1 MEKDSDYFDIV
12 INGLALKFKLF
23 TYDYILKELKD
34 CEGIESVFSLELP
47 EEKPFSGLKKIYL
60 DSDGNEKYHFF
71 AYIKFFEREDGK
83 IFGIVGGK
91 TNYPNPDIS
100 FDLISKKSQKQ
111 DNRISRIFLDMNAK
125 FSYSRKV
132 LIINHKPKLDKNSD
146 NQQALF
152 LETYVQRTFNLLD
165 S

>member
-1 MEKDSDYFDIV
+1 MKEKLPAFMV
-12 INGLALKFKLF
+12 PG
-23 TYDYILKELKD
+23 ILRR
-34 CEGIESVFSLELP
+34 V
-47 EEKPFSGLKKIYL
+47 
-60 DSDGNEKYHFF
+60 
-71 AYIKFFEREDGK
+71 EDMPLTKNGK
-83 IFGIVGGK
+83 IDRKKLAELVGGK

-125 FSYSRKV
+125 FRYSRKV
-132 LIINHKPKLDKNSD
+132 LIINHKPKLDKSSD